1 MTESI
6 ALRPQSR
13 GVSFRSTLVAVL
25 VVAAVVAAAVWFT
38 AIRTGGNGSAASANS
53 INVTGPHA
61 ATLGGLRATAK
72 ALGHPL
78 YWAGPRAKMTY
89 ELTVT
94 KGGLAY
100 VRYLPAGAKVG
111 DPRARFVTVGTY
123 PKAHAYSVLTAAKTI
138 KNARVQSFGNGQ
150 LAVSYP
156 NRPGSVY
163 VARRYSNLMVEVFA
177 PVSRGAENIVR
188 AGLVVPVG

>member
-6 ALRPQSR
+6 ALDPKSR

-25 VVAAVVAAAVWFT
+25 LVAALVAAAVWFA
-38 AIRTGGNGSAASANS
+38 AIRTGGNGSAASANA

-61 ATLGGLRATAK
+61 ATLSGLRATAK

-78 YWAGPRAKMTY
+78 YWAGSRANTTY

-94 KGGLAY
+94 PGGLAY
-100 VRYLPAGAKVG
+100 VRYLTAGAKIG
-111 DPRARFVTVGTY
+111 DPRAKFVTVGTY
-123 PKAHAYSVLTAAKTI
+123 PKANAYRVLASARTI

-163 VARRYSNLMVEVFA
+163 VARRNSNLMVEVFA

-188 AGLVVPVG
+188 AGLVVPVR